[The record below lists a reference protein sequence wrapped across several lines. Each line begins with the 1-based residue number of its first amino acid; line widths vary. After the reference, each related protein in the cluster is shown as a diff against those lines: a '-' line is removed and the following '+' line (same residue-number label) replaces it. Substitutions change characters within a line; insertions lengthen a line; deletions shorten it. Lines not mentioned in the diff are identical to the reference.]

1 MYNISIFKTEIN
13 YYRININTISKDMN
27 TCSRNLPT
35 VLPPVRRIIAIGDVH
50 GDFRALLKC
59 LRLAN
64 VLDDKREW
72 IGGDTIVIQLGD
84 QVDSKCRSGNCE
96 KDEVGDELKIIM
108 FLDKLHEKA
117 TLAKGAVY
125 SLLGNHELMN
135 VMGNLNYNSA
145 ENLVSFGG
153 AQSRINKFAPKGEIA
168 VYLACNRNSIMKIG
182 DFIFVHGG
190 LMPNKAKQYSLEA
203 INAII
208 RDYLLGNRSQDDPD
222 VSSLL
227 TGKESPFW
235 TRTFSNTFSGNSEKS
250 CSILNSTMEYLKVR
264 GMVVG
269 HTIQNGINSG
279 CDGKIWRTDIG
290 MSRSFG
296 KKHKKIQVLEIK
308 DNGKEI
314 NVLK

>member
-1 MYNISIFKTEIN
+1 
-13 YYRININTISKDMN
+13 MN
-27 TCSRNLPT
+27 KCSRILPT
-35 VLPPVRRIIAIGDVH
+35 VLPPVKRIIAIGDLH
-50 GDFRALLKC
+50 GDFRVLLKC
-59 LRLAN
+59 LRLAK
-64 VLDDKREW
+64 LIDDKRRW
-72 IGGDTIVIQLGD
+72 IGGNTVVIQLGD

-96 KDEVGDELKIIM
+96 QDEVGDEIKIMM
-108 FLDKLHEKA
+108 FLDELHKKA
-117 TLAKGAVY
+117 EEAGGAVY

-153 AQSRINKFAPKGEIA
+153 AQSRINKFAPNGEIA
-168 VYLACNRNSIMKIG
+168 NYLACNRNSIMKIG

-190 LMPNKAKQYSLEA
+190 LLPHKAKQFSLEA
-203 INAII
+203 INVIV
-208 RDYLLGNRSQDDPD
+208 RDYLLGNRSQDDPE

-227 TGKESPFW
+227 SGKESPFW
-235 TRTFSNTFSGNSEKS
+235 TRTFSNTFSGHSQKS
-250 CSILNSTMEYLKVR
+250 CSILNETIEYLKVR

-269 HTIQNGINSG
+269 HTIQNDINSA

-296 KKHKKIQVLEIK
+296 RKHKIQVLEIK

-314 NVLK
+314 NILK

>member
-1 MYNISIFKTEIN
+1 
-13 YYRININTISKDMN
+13 MN
-27 TCSRNLPT
+27 TCSRILPT
-35 VLPPVRRIIAIGDVH
+35 VLPAVKRIIAIGDLH
-50 GDFRALLKC
+50 GDFRVLLKC
-59 LRLAN
+59 LRLAK
-64 VLDDKREW
+64 VLDDKRRW
-72 IGGDTIVIQLGD
+72 IGGNTIVIQLGD

-96 KDEVGDELKIIM
+96 KDEVGDEFKIIM
-108 FLDKLHEKA
+108 FLDNLHEKA
-117 TLAKGAVY
+117 KGEGGAVY

-135 VMGNLNYNSA
+135 VMGNLNYNSP

-153 AQSRINKFAPKGEIA
+153 AQSRINKFAPSGEIA
-168 VYLACNRNSIMKIG
+168 NYLACNRNSIMKIG

-190 LMPNKAKQYSLEA
+190 LLPNKAKQFSLEA
-203 INAII
+203 INTII

-222 VSSLL
+222 VSTLL
-227 TGKESPFW
+227 SGKESPFW
-235 TRTFSNTFSGNSEKS
+235 TRTFSNTFSGHSEKS
-250 CSILNSTMEYLKVR
+250 CSILNETIEYLKIR

-269 HTIQNGINSG
+269 HTIHNDINSA

-296 KKHKKIQVLEIK
+296 KSSAGGELNGKKQKIQVLEIL

>member
-1 MYNISIFKTEIN
+1 
-13 YYRININTISKDMN
+13 MN
-27 TCSRNLPT
+27 TCSKILPT
-35 VLPPVRRIIAIGDVH
+35 VLPPVRRIIAIGDIH
-50 GDFRALLKC
+50 GDFRALIKC
-59 LRLAN
+59 LRLAKVVN
-64 VLDDKREW
+64 ERWEW
-72 IGGDTIVIQLGD
+72 IGGDTVVIQLGD
-84 QVDSKCRSGNCE
+84 QIDSKCRSGNCE

-117 TLAKGAVY
+117 KPTNGAVY

-135 VMGNLNYNSA
+135 VMGDLNYNSP

-153 AQSRINKFAPKGEIA
+153 AQSRINKFAPSGELA

-182 DFIFVHGG
+182 DFMFVHGG
-190 LMPNKAKQYSLEA
+190 LLPNKAKQYSLEA
-203 INAII
+203 INSII
-208 RDYLLGNRSQDDPD
+208 REYLLGNKSQDDPD
-222 VSSLL
+222 VSNLL
-227 TGKESPFW
+227 VGKESPFW
-235 TRTFSNTFSGNSEKS
+235 TRTFSNIFSGHSEKS
-250 CSILNSTMEYLKVR
+250 CSILNNTIEYLKLK

-269 HTIQNGINSG
+269 HTVQNGINSA